1 MTKILMK
8 GAEAIG
14 EAAIRA
20 GCLCYFGY
28 PITPQNEVGEY
39 MSKRLSE
46 IGGAFVQAES
56 EIAAIQMVYGAVGAG
71 TRAMT
76 TTSSPG
82 FSLMGEA
89 MSYIAA
95 SELPAVVVNIVR
107 GGPGLGGI
115 LPSQGDYFQATKGGG
130 HGDYRCLVL
139 APSTVQEFVECVIKA
154 FPLAEKYLNPVL
166 LIGDGM
172 LAQMMEPVDFDV
184 VKAEPQKDVEAWATT
199 GAKNRARNVVE
210 CLWLDPAACEKF
222 NIYLTEKYKR
232 MAREDCYFEEYLLDD
247 QPEMV
252 VVAYGTTSRIVRTAI
267 EEMRKEGYK
276 LGMLRPITLYPLPFD
291 QMRALSDTSYVKAF
305 SVVEMSTGQLLEDV
319 RWAIRDKYPVGF
331 YGRQGGMVP
340 SPEEVIEF
348 LKKEF
353 VARGLKGAKS

>member
-1 MTKILMK
+1 MPKILMK

-20 GCLCYFGY
+20 GCKCYFGY

-39 MSKRLSE
+39 MSKRLME
-46 IGGAFVQAES
+46 TGGEFIQAES

-71 TRAMT
+71 ARAMT

-82 FSLMGEA
+82 FSLMAEA

-95 SELPAVVVNIVR
+95 AELPAVVVNIVR

-115 LPSQGDYFQATKGGG
+115 LPSQGDYFQAVKGGG

-139 APSTVQEFVECVIKA
+139 APATVQEFVECVMKA

-172 LAQMMEPVDFDV
+172 LAQMMEPVDFDA
-184 VKAEPQKDVEAWATT
+184 VKTEQQKDVEGWATT
-199 GAKNRARNVVE
+199 GAKNRKRNVVE
-210 CLWLDPAACEKF
+210 CLWLDPAKCEEF
-222 NIYLTEKYKR
+222 NQYLHEKYQR
-232 MAREDCYFEEYLLDD
+232 MAREDCYYEEYMLDD

-267 EEMRKEGYK
+267 EQMRKEGYR

-291 QMRALSDTSYVKAF
+291 QLRALSDTPYVKAF

-331 YGRQGGMVP
+331 YGRQGGMVHN
-340 SPEEVIEF
+340 PEDVIDF

-353 VARGLKGAKS
+353 ETRGLKGAKS

>member
-1 MTKILMK
+1 MPKILMK

-20 GCLCYFGY
+20 GCLSYFGY
-28 PITPQNEVGEY
+28 PITPQSEVGEY
-39 MSKRLSE
+39 MSRRLPE
-46 IGGAFVQAES
+46 VGGVFVQAES
-56 EIAAIQMVYGAVGAG
+56 EVAASQMIYGAAGAG
-71 TRAMT
+71 VRVMT

-82 FSLMGEA
+82 YSLMAEA

-115 LPSQGDYFQATKGGG
+115 LPSQGDYFQAVKGGG

-139 APSTVQEFVECVIKA
+139 APATVQEFVECVMKA

-172 LAQMMEPVDFDV
+172 LAQMMEPVDFDA
-184 VKAEPQKDVEAWATT
+184 VKTAPQLDVEGWATT
-199 GAKNRARNVVE
+199 GCKDRPRNVVE
-210 CLWLDPAACEKF
+210 CLWLDPQLCEDF
-222 NIYLTEKYKR
+222 NFELIEKYKR
-232 MAREDCYFEEYLLDD
+232 MTAEDCYFEEYLLDD
-247 QPEMV
+247 EPEMV

-267 EEMRKEGYK
+267 EELRKDGYK
-276 LGMLRPITLYPLPFD
+276 LGMLRPITLFPFPFERL
-291 QMRALSDTSYVKAF
+291 RALSDAPHMKAV
-305 SVVEMSTGQLLEDV
+305 SVVEMSQGQMLEDV
-319 RWAIRDKYPVGF
+319 RWAIRDQYPVGF
-331 YGRQGGMVP
+331 FCRMGGIVP
-340 SPEEVIEF
+340 SPEEVIDF

-353 VARGLKGAKS
+353 VTRGLKGAKS